1 VIAQQT
7 LGKNLKQT
15 YLPSFLEKQ
24 CMCAI
29 GCESAPGDSNKANA
43 SVSFIWKIGSPNL
56 MQLILINSNKI

>member
-15 YLPSFLEKQ
+15 YLPSFIEKQ

-29 GCESAPGDSNKANA
+29 GCESAPGDTATRKTHQFHSFGK
-43 SVSFIWKIGSPNL
+43 SVLQI
-56 MQLILINSNKI
+56 